1 MDTFIDTF
9 HNKTQLSLNSI
20 QGLALTDV
28 CREFGTPLYVYD
40 ADKIVHQIDT
50 LRSLFSKVPLQ
61 LKYAAKSLTNLS
73 VLKLIKAQGIGLDVV
88 SIEEAYLGL
97 KAGFKAREISYTPNC
112 VSFEEIR
119 EAVELG
125 VAINIDNLPMLTQF
139 GKTYG
144 SSVPCCVR
152 INPSIMAGGHS
163 KISVGHSFS
172 KFGISALQIRE
183 LANIVED
190 YNIDIS
196 GVHVHT
202 GSDITD
208 VDVFLMSANVV
219 FKVAHNFK
227 NLRFIDFGSGF
238 KVNYRKGDQATNLE
252 ELSERLQAAFL
263 QFCEAYGKQ
272 LELWLEPGKII
283 VSEAG
288 QFLVRVNVVK
298 ENPEVTFV
306 GVDSGFNHLIR
317 PMFYDAY
324 QHIENI
330 SNPEGPRKNYQVVG
344 YICETDTFGSDR
356 ELQEVR
362 PGDILSIKNA
372 GAYGYSMASNYNSR
386 KRPAEVMIYQGKAHL
401 IRHRETMEDLLKN
414 QVLIDL

>member
-1 MDTFIDTF
+1 
-9 HNKTQLSLNSI
+9 LNTI
-20 QGLALTDV
+20 QGVALTDI
-28 CREFGTPLYVYD
+28 CQEFGTPLYVYD
-40 ADKIVHQIDT
+40 ANKIVRQIET
-50 LRSLFSKVPLQ
+50 LRNYFSRVPLQ

-88 SIEEAYLGL
+88 SIEEAYLGVR
-97 KAGFKAREISYTPNC
+97 AGFSPHEISYTPNC
-112 VSFEEIR
+112 VSFEEIQ

-125 VAINIDNLPMLTQF
+125 VAINIDNLPVLEQF
-139 GKTYG
+139 GQTYG
-144 SSVPCCVR
+144 SSVPCCIRV
-152 INPSIMAGGHS
+152 NPSIMAGGHS

-172 KFGISALQIRE
+172 KFGISAIQVRE
-183 LANIVED
+183 LVQIVEKYD
-190 YNIDIS
+190 IDIS

-219 FKVAHNFK
+219 FEVAQRFK

-238 KVNYRKGDQATNLE
+238 KVNYHQGDQATNLQ
-252 ELSERLQAAFL
+252 ELAERLQDAF
-263 QFCEAYGKQ
+263 QKFCDAYGKQ

-288 QFLVRVNVVK
+288 QFLVKVNVVK

-324 QHIENI
+324 QHIENL
-330 SNPEGPRKNYQVVG
+330 SNPDGPKKKYQVVG

-356 ELQEVR
+356 DLSEVR

-372 GAYGYSMASNYNSR
+372 GAYGFSMASNYNSR

-401 IRHRETMEDLLKN
+401 IRQRETMEDLLKN

>member
-1 MDTFIDTF
+1 MNT
-9 HNKTQLSLNSI
+9 I
-20 QGLALTDV
+20 QGIALTDV

-40 ADKIVHQIDT
+40 ADRIVRQIDT
-50 LRSLFSKVPLQ
+50 LRDLFSDVPLQ

-73 VLKLIKAQGIGLDVV
+73 VLKLVKSKGIGLDVV
-88 SIEEAYLGL
+88 SIEEAYLGI
-97 KAGFKAREISYTPNC
+97 KAGFSAREISYTPNC
-112 VSFEEIR
+112 VSFEEIQ

-125 VAINIDNLPMLTQF
+125 VAINIDNLPMLEQL

-144 SSVPCCVR
+144 NSVPCCIR

-172 KFGISALQIRE
+172 KFGISALQVRE
-183 LANIVED
+183 LLQIVETYD
-190 YNIDIS
+190 IDIS

-208 VDVFLMSANVV
+208 VDVFLTSADVV
-219 FKVAHNFK
+219 FKVAQHFK

-238 KVNYRKGDQATNLE
+238 KVNYRENDKATNLE
-252 ELSERLQAAFL
+252 ELADRLQAAFL
-263 QFCEAYGKQ
+263 QFCDAYGKQ

-288 QFLVRVNVVK
+288 QFLVKVNVVK

-330 SNPEGPRKNYQVVG
+330 SNPEGPKNNYQVVG

-356 ELQEVR
+356 ELNEVR
-362 PGDILSIKNA
+362 PGDILSIRNA
-372 GAYGYSMASNYNSR
+372 GAYGFSMASNYNSR
-386 KRPAEVMIYQGKAHL
+386 MRPAEVMIYRGKAHL
-401 IRHRETMEDLLKN
+401 IRQRETMDDLLRN

>member
-1 MDTFIDTF
+1 MNT
-9 HNKTQLSLNSI
+9 I
-20 QGLALTDV
+20 QDVALTDI
-28 CREFGTPLYVYD
+28 CQEFGTPLYVYD
-40 ADKIVHQIDT
+40 ADKIVRQIDA
-50 LRSLFSKVPLQ
+50 LRNYFSKVPLQ

-88 SIEEAYLGL
+88 SIEEAHLGV
-97 KAGFKAREISYTPNC
+97 KAGFSPHEISYTPNC
-112 VSFEEIR
+112 VSFEEIE
-119 EAVELG
+119 EAVDLG
-125 VAINIDNLPMLTQF
+125 VAINIDNLPVLEQF
-139 GKTYG
+139 GQTYG
-144 SSVPCCVR
+144 SSVPCCIRV
-152 INPSIMAGGHS
+152 NPSIMAGGHS

-172 KFGISALQIRE
+172 KFGISAIQVRE
-183 LANIVED
+183 LVQVVEKHD
-190 YNIDIS
+190 IDIS

-219 FKVAHNFK
+219 FEVAQRFK

-238 KVNYRKGDQATNLE
+238 KVNYHQGDQATNLQ
-252 ELSERLQAAFL
+252 ELAERLQDAF
-263 QFCEAYGKQ
+263 QKFCDAYGKQ

-288 QFLVRVNVVK
+288 QFLVKVNVVK

-324 QHIENI
+324 QHIENL
-330 SNPEGPRKNYQVVG
+330 SNPGGPKKKYQVVG

-356 ELQEVR
+356 DLSEVR

-372 GAYGYSMASNYNSR
+372 GAYGFSMASNYNSR

-401 IRHRETMEDLLKN
+401 IRQRETMEDLLKN

>member
-1 MDTFIDTF
+1 MNT
-9 HNKTQLSLNSI
+9 I
-20 QGLALTDV
+20 QGVALTDI
-28 CREFGTPLYVYD
+28 CQEFGTPLYVYD
-40 ADKIVHQIDT
+40 ANKIVRQIET
-50 LRSLFSKVPLQ
+50 LRNYFSRVPLQ

-88 SIEEAYLGL
+88 SIEEAYLGVR
-97 KAGFKAREISYTPNC
+97 AGFSPHEISYTPNC
-112 VSFEEIR
+112 VSFEEIQ

-125 VAINIDNLPMLTQF
+125 VAINIDNLPVLEQF
-139 GKTYG
+139 GQTYG
-144 SSVPCCVR
+144 SSVPCCIRV
-152 INPSIMAGGHS
+152 NPSIMAGGHS

-172 KFGISALQIRE
+172 KFGISAIQVRE
-183 LANIVED
+183 LVQIVEKYD
-190 YNIDIS
+190 IDIS

-219 FKVAHNFK
+219 FEVAQRFK

-238 KVNYRKGDQATNLE
+238 KVNYHQGDQATNLQ
-252 ELSERLQAAFL
+252 ELAERLQDAF
-263 QFCEAYGKQ
+263 QKFCDAYGKQ

-288 QFLVRVNVVK
+288 QFLVKVNVVK

-324 QHIENI
+324 QHIENL
-330 SNPEGPRKNYQVVG
+330 SNPDGPKKKYQVVG

-356 ELQEVR
+356 DLSEVR

-372 GAYGYSMASNYNSR
+372 GAYGFSMASNYNSR

-401 IRHRETMEDLLKN
+401 IRQRETMEDLLKN

>member
-1 MDTFIDTF
+1 M
-9 HNKTQLSLNSI
+9 NSV
-20 QGLALTDV
+20 QGIALTDV
-28 CREFGTPLYVYD
+28 CKEFGTPLYVYD
-40 ADKIVHQIDT
+40 AEKIVRQIDT
-50 LRSLFSKVPLQ
+50 LRTLFSKVPLQ

-73 VLKLIKAQGIGLDVV
+73 VLKLVKKQGIGLDVV
-88 SIEEAYLGL
+88 SIEEAYLGI
-97 KAGFKAREISYTPNC
+97 KAGFRPEEISYTPNC

-125 VAINIDNLPMLTQF
+125 VAINIDNLPMLEQF
-139 GKTYG
+139 GRTY
-144 SSVPCCVR
+144 SDTVPCCVR

-172 KFGISALQIRE
+172 KFGISALQVKE
-183 LANIVED
+183 LVQIVND

-219 FKVAHNFK
+219 FEVAQHFK

-238 KVNYRKGDQATNLE
+238 KVNYREGDQATNLE
-252 ELSERLQAAFL
+252 ELAERLQAAFL
-263 QFCEAYGKQ
+263 EFCESYGKQ

-288 QFLVRVNVVK
+288 QFLVKVNVVK
-298 ENPEVTFV
+298 KNPEVTFV

-330 SNPEGPRKNYQVVG
+330 SNPEGPKKKYQVVG

-356 ELQEVR
+356 ELNEVR

-372 GAYGYSMASNYNSR
+372 GAYGFSMASNYNSR
-386 KRPAEVMIYQGKAHL
+386 MRPAEVMIYRGKAQL
-401 IRHRETMEDLLKN
+401 IRQRETMEDLLRN

>member
-1 MDTFIDTF
+1 MST
-9 HNKTQLSLNSI
+9 I
-20 QGLALTDV
+20 QGIALTDV
-28 CREFGTPLYVYD
+28 CQEFGAPLYVYD

-50 LRSLFSKVPLQ
+50 LLDLFSDVPLQ

-73 VLKLIKAQGIGLDVV
+73 VLKLIKSKGIGLDVV
-88 SIEEAYLGL
+88 SIEEAYLGV
-97 KAGFKAREISYTPNC
+97 KAGFSPAKISYTPNC
-112 VSFEEIR
+112 VSFEEIQ

-125 VAINIDNLPMLTQF
+125 VAINIDNLTMLEQF

-144 SSVPCCVR
+144 NNVPCCIR

-172 KFGISALQIRE
+172 KFGISALQISE
-183 LANIVED
+183 LVQIVENYD
-190 YNIDIS
+190 IDIS

-208 VDVFLMSANVV
+208 VDVFLMSADVV
-219 FKVAHNFK
+219 FKVAQHFK

-238 KVNYRKGDQATNLE
+238 KVNYREGDQVTNLE
-252 ELSERLQAAFL
+252 ELADRLQAAF
-263 QFCEAYGKQ
+263 QEFCDQYGKQ

-288 QFLVRVNVVK
+288 QFLVKVNVIK
-298 ENPEVTFV
+298 ENPDVTFV

-330 SNPEGPRKNYQVVG
+330 SNPEGPKKNYQVVG

-356 ELQEVR
+356 ELNEVR
-362 PGDILSIKNA
+362 PGDILSIRNA
-372 GAYGYSMASNYNSR
+372 GAYGFSMASNYNSR
-386 KRPAEVMIYQGKAHL
+386 MRPAEVMIYRGKAHL
-401 IRHRETMEDLLKN
+401 IRQRETMDDLLRN